1 MSLAARFA
9 AAVSKRPGVVLGVLF
24 SSLGAGHLA
33 LWTRDGTTAFA
44 AAIAA
49 GDAERAI
56 VAFADYG
63 VQHPAYVLALLGGLV
78 LATWTR

>member
-1 MSLAARFA
+1 MSLATRFA

-44 AAIAA
+44 ASVTA
-49 GDAERAI
+49 GDPGTALA
-56 VAFADYG
+56 ALATYG
-63 VQHPAYVLALLGGLV
+63 VQHPAYVVALLGGLV